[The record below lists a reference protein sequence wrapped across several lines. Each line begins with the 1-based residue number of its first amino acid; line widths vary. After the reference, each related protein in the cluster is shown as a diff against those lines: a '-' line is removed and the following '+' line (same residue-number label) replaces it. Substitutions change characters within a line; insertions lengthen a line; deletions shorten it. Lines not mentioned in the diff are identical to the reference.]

1 MRSARETLIGV
12 AFFAGLALAVV
23 GAVVWFTAPKPPSC
37 NAQAQDV
44 RAAEAYLRDIPR
56 STLGSLDVN
65 AGLRQQAQAR
75 LKAAESAQASCRLQR
90 TATVTSKRE
99 DMGVKTGIA
108 GLAVAGAAAFT
119 LWRDNES
126 AKPVRVESERVAA
139 APPLPAPIYTPPQV
153 NRADDVY
160 SQLRDLNPD
169 ELQRLT
175 DLADA
180 NRTAE
185 RESAEDYPAYAE
197 DVDTHT
203 DEPERTRSGWG
214 TASKRRLTFGDE
226 GSNS

>member
-1 MRSARETLIGV
+1 MTDDQRETLTTV
-12 AFFAGLALAVV
+12 ALFAGLALAVV

-44 RAAEAYLRDIPR
+44 TAAEGYLNDIPR

-65 AGLRQQAQAR
+65 ASLRQQAQAR

-90 TATVTSKRE
+90 SATATSKRE

-108 GLAVAGAAAFT
+108 GLAIAGAAAFT

-126 AKPVRVESERVAA
+126 AKPVRVESERVAT
-139 APPLPAPIYTPPQV
+139 APPAPPAPQQGS
-153 NRADDVY
+153 RADDVY
-160 SQLRDLNPD
+160 SQLRALNPD

-180 NRTAE
+180 NRAAE
-185 RESAEDYPAYAE
+185 REAADDYPAYAE
-197 DVDTHT
+197 DTDTYT
-203 DEPERTRSGWG
+203 EPEAPRTRSGWG
-214 TASKRRLTFGDE
+214 TSSKNKLTFGDE
-226 GSNS
+226 GSES